1 MLRCQTAYDTES
13 LRGSSGTRHRKA
25 GAMWICAS
33 KYEGELKIARSFS
46 SLNYCLQPPG
56 RALWA
61 LEGCPGWGE
70 THPEYWDIFLGGPLP
85 EEREP
90 FRSGHIPS
98 LISAK
103 RCKVSTSFAKGNLA
117 AETEQQRCLLNPQC
131 FFLFSLLFLT
141 DSLVQNDL
149 NIVTAALFVK
159 AND

>member
-1 MLRCQTAYDTES
+1 MLRCQKAYDTES
-13 LRGSSGTRHRKA
+13 LRGSSGTRHCKT

-61 LEGCPGWGE
+61 LEDCPGE
-70 THPEYWDIFLGGPLP
+70 THPEYWDIFLGAPLP

-90 FRSGHIPS
+90 FRSGYIHS

-103 RCKVSTSFAKGNLA
+103 RCKVSTTFAKGTLA
-117 AETEQQRCLLNPQC
+117 AETEQQRYLLNPEC
-131 FFLFSLLFLT
+131 IFYSLFFSLQT
-141 DSLVQNDL
+141 HSYKM
-149 NIVTAALFVK
+149 T
-159 AND
+159 